1 MFLNFECY
9 AFESRLRM
17 PSEVFNQFNKKKIA
31 DSPHCLKLE
40 PKDEASCL
48 ILELDRHWKN
58 NKIVWG
64 CKFKKK
70 SPAER
75 EYIVVSEI

>member
-17 PSEVFNQFNKKKIA
+17 PSDVFNQFNKKKIA

-48 ILELDRHWKN
+48 ILELDRH
-58 NKIVWG
+58 
-64 CKFKKK
+64 
-70 SPAER
+70 
-75 EYIVVSEI
+75 